1 MEEKKKRW
9 RPSLR
14 DYREMEA
21 LAKSACRERDY
32 YKEAIDAQK
41 AKTAEAN
48 KELSIHRASITKL
61 YDELHATEGALET
74 VKNTLRE
81 TIDEYES
88 RISRLMNR
96 GFFARLLNL
105 GIDDMDDLNI

>member
-21 LAKSACRERDY
+21 LANTAVRERDY
-32 YKEAIDAQK
+32 YKEALDAQK
-41 AKTAEAN
+41 AKTVEAN

-61 YDELHATEGALET
+61 YDDLHATEGALAT

-81 TIDEYES
+81 TVNEYES
-88 RISRLMNR
+88 RISRLMGR

-105 GIDDMDDLNI
+105 GIDDMDDMNI